1 VDDSFLA
8 EMLQFSA
15 KNKSKAYRHLINFGM
30 VLNANSFIMKKVL
43 LPVLIG
49 LLLFSCKTYRN
60 VDNIRPYNDRSLRR
74 DGISLADMEKLN
86 PGDLLS
92 VRMMDGKS
100 HRFAYVQTL
109 DSIVYGTFG
118 RDKNPKTIEI
128 PLEQIKDV
136 RVKRIN
142 WYLTSTIPLQVL
154 AGVLLGIMIAVGS
167 TGT

>member
-1 VDDSFLA
+1 VEDSFTV
-8 EMLQFSA
+8 EMLQFSP
-15 KNKSKAYRHLINFGM
+15 KNKSEAYRHLINFGM
-30 VLNANSFIMKKVL
+30 VLYANSPIMKKVL
-43 LPVLIG
+43 LPILIG

-60 VDNIRPYNDRSLRR
+60 VENIRPYNDRSHRQ
-74 DGISLADMEKLN
+74 DGISLEDMDKLN
-86 PGDLLS
+86 AGDLLA

-109 DSIVYGTFG
+109 DGRVYGTYG
-118 RDKNPKTIEI
+118 RDKNPKNIEI
-128 PLEQIKDV
+128 PLEEIKDI